1 MTTPQEGAPLAGPA
15 TSARPEEA
23 SQAAASP
30 DQGGGAG
37 PDRKSRRAGRGQS
50 LITKDRRFGY
60 LLVAPVVI
68 VLLAIT
74 AYPLLY
80 NIWNSFQHDVINS
93 GLPPTFAGAD
103 NYKRIFTDNQF
114 RPALLH
120 TALFTIV
127 SVAVETAIGLALAL
141 VLNRKFPG
149 RGLVRAAIF
158 IPWAVPTVVSAQLW
172 KSMFDPQN
180 GWVNYVLTALH
191 LPGGHTTWL
200 AQTWTAWAAILAADA
215 WRNTPFIAI
224 VLLAGLQVIP
234 GDIYEAARIDGAS
247 AWQTFRRLT
256 LPLLRPALMVAL
268 IFRTLSSFLIFDVV
282 YAMTGGGPGT
292 STSVLSYLNWQAFFV
307 YSDYG
312 YGGAISVA
320 LVVIALIIAGAYVR
334 AFRSEQVL

>member
-1 MTTPQEGAPLAGPA
+1 VTTSQEGSPVAGPV
-15 TSARPEEA
+15 TPARPGGERLVGKGPGEA
-23 SQAAASP
+23 RHSA
-30 DQGGGAG
+30 GGRG
-37 PDRKSRRAGRGQS
+37 PGGRGQS
-50 LITKDRRFGY
+50 LIAKDRRFGY
-60 LLVAPVVI
+60 LLAAPAVI

-74 AYPLLY
+74 AYPLIY
-80 NIWNSFQHDVINS
+80 NIWNSFHHDVINS
-93 GLPPTFAGAD
+93 GLPPTFAGVD
-103 NYKRIFTDNQF
+103 NYNRIFTDDQF
-114 RPALLH
+114 RPALIH
-120 TALFTIV
+120 TIGFTVV
-127 SVAVETAIGLALAL
+127 SVAVETVVGLALAL
-141 VLNRKFPG
+141 ALNRKFRG
-149 RGLVRAAIF
+149 RGIVRAAIF

-180 GWVNYVLTALH
+180 GWVNYVLTTLH
-191 LPGGHTTWL
+191 LPLAHTTWL

-215 WRNTPFIAI
+215 WRNTPFMAI

-247 AWQTFRRLT
+247 GWQTFRRLT

-320 LVVIALIIAGAYVR
+320 LVVIALVIAAAYVR